1 MQNKE
6 LGSAGW
12 AGREILLGVILSCL
26 TLSSAIAQTADPS
39 WAYCAATSKGLNRKP
54 SLILI
59 SRIYT
64 TGGDVN
70 GRVEQR
76 IDYKEFLRAKL
87 QIEVNDVHCYEW
99 DTEANAKRLRALYV
113 RTGSPYPDPP
123 NKEQFE
129 VKDVDWKF
137 GQR

>member
-1 MQNKE
+1 MQNKG
-6 LGSAGW
+6 LGSA
-12 AGREILLGVILSCL
+12 RCLLGAILSCL
-26 TLSSAIAQTADPS
+26 TLTSAIAQTADPS
-39 WAYCAATSKGLNRKP
+39 WAYCVATSKRPNRKP
-54 SLILI
+54 PLILI
-59 SRIYT
+59 SNIYT

-87 QIEVNDVHCYEW
+87 QIEVNDVQCYEW

-113 RTGSPYPDPP
+113 KTGSPYPDPP
-123 NKEQFE
+123 SKESFE